1 MSSHGNYDNAANA
14 PYWAVMQVSKGI
26 NKDTAHGDLTNVTV
40 LYANTTAN
48 GYTTD
53 ATDGLFLV
61 TGAELVGNGNVSSVT
76 ITTQGAGYTSRPY
89 VGFTGSNTTIA
100 TGTANLTIVAVDL
113 TSNANFGTNY
123 TVGDRLYANGATNA
137 NGTNAVITVA
147 SVGDVTVGNVTS
159 ITITT
164 SGNFPG
170 LLPTPLTWFPFAS
183 NTVARANAT
192 GFRANLTLGIG
203 SVNVTGAGE
212 KYNKVDAAVTFTANG
227 STTGAAGTV
236 VLTGDFN
243 NTVHGFGTN
252 AGWNLRKAF
261 TGGRAGRVQYETLV
275 ALGNPTNETGTTDD
289 SVLPE

>member
-26 NKDTAHGDLTNVTV
+26 NKDTAHADLTNVTV

-76 ITTQGAGYTSRPY
+76 ITTQGTGYTARPY

-100 TGTANLTIVAVDL
+100 TGTANLTVVSVDL
-113 TSNANFGTNY
+113 TSNGNYGTNY
-123 TVGDRLYANGATNA
+123 TVGDRLYANGSS

-147 SVGDVTVGNVTS
+147 SVGDVTTGN
-159 ITITT
+159 ITAITLT
-164 SGNFPG
+164 TQGSFPG
-170 LLPTPLTWFPFAS
+170 TLPSPLTWYPFTG

-192 GFRANLTLGIG
+192 GFKANLALGIG
-203 SVNVTGAGE
+203 SVNITGAGE
-212 KYNKVDAAVTFTANG
+212 KYNKVDAAVTFTANS
-227 STTGAAGTV
+227 STTGAAGTI

-243 NTVHGFGTN
+243 NTVHGFGTG